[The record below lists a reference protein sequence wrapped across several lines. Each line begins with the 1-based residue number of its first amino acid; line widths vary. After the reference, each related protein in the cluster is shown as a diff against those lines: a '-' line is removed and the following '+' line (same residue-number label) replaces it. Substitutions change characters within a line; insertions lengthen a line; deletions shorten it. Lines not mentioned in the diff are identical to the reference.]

1 MVTGAE
7 GDVAIAVAVSTITN
21 LAGCFVTPLLFSLFV
36 DAGLNTKY
44 VVEHQLQ
51 GESELR
57 SKLSGEFINVY
68 YEIDEYIR
76 QYSSIDKIQET

>member
-36 DAGLNTKY
+36 DAGLNTK
-44 VVEHQLQ
+44 
-51 GESELR
+51 
-57 SKLSGEFINVY
+57 
-68 YEIDEYIR
+68 
-76 QYSSIDKIQET
+76 

>member
-44 VVEHQLQ
+44 VVEHQ
-51 GESELR
+51 GESEFH